1 MKLIWRY
8 LRKYKLECVV
18 APLFKLLEACFD
30 LCVPLV
36 VAAIVD
42 NGIKTGDVG
51 YVWRTFG
58 LLVLLSVVGLSCT
71 LVAQFFAA
79 RAAVG
84 SAAALRHDLFAHL
97 QEYSH
102 EQTDTLGTAAMITR
116 MTSDTQQIQT
126 GINLT
131 LRLLLRSPIIVFG
144 AMIMA
149 FLVKPGLAWIFAAV
163 IPLLAI
169 VVFTII
175 LAGIPLYRGIQTR
188 LDQVTGKTREN
199 LQGVRVVRAFGLQ
212 EQEKSEFS
220 ALNRA
225 QTDLQNFT
233 GKITALMNPLT
244 FVLVNGGIVALVW
257 FGSQQ
262 FGLPEGVTQGELIAL
277 VSYMSQ
283 ILVELVKL
291 ANTIITVTKAVACG
305 GRIQAVMDTPSGMPE
320 REAAANT
327 DDGSAVRF
335 ENVTLTYRGA
345 GAPALQNVDF
355 SVAPGMT
362 VGIIGGTGCGKSS
375 LVGMIPRFYDATEGH
390 VFVNGR
396 DVATYDPVALRDMA
410 VTVPQKAVLVS
421 GTVRSNLLWG
431 NENAT
436 DEQLWQALE
445 AAQAKDFVAAKPE
458 GLDAPVTQNG
468 TNFSGGQRQRL
479 TIARAL
485 VAASPILILDDS
497 ASALDYATD
506 AALRRALAAL
516 PHHPTTFIVSQRTAS
531 IAHADLILVL
541 EDGCVVGKGTHE
553 QLLAACEVYREIYDS
568 QFKGGQG
575 A

>member
-58 LLVLLSVVGLSCT
+58 LLILLSVVGLSCT

-84 SAAALRHDLFAHL
+84 SAAALRHDLFAHR
-97 QEYSH
+97 QGYSH

-149 FLVKPGLAWIFAAV
+149 FLVKPGLAWIFVAV

-188 LDQVTGKTREN
+188 LDHVTGKTREN

-225 QTDLQNFT
+225 QTDLQNLT

-244 FVLVNGGIVALVW
+244 FVLVNGGIAALVW

-283 ILVELVKL
+283 ILVELIKL

-305 GRIQAVMDTPSGMPE
+305 SRIQAVMDTPSGMPE

-327 DDGSAVRF
+327 NDGSAVRF

-345 GAPALQNVDF
+345 GAPALQGVDF

-375 LVGMIPRFYDATEGH
+375 LVGMIPRYYDATEGH

-553 QLLAACEVYREIYDS
+553 QLLADCEVYREIYDS

>member
-58 LLVLLSVVGLSCT
+58 LLILLSVVGLSCT

-97 QEYSH
+97 QGYSH

-149 FLVKPGLAWIFAAV
+149 FLVKPGLAWIFVAV

-188 LDQVTGKTREN
+188 LDHVTGKTREN

-244 FVLVNGGIVALVW
+244 FVLVNGGIAALVW

-283 ILVELVKL
+283 ILVELIKL

-305 GRIQAVMDTPSGMPE
+305 SRIQAVMDTPSGMPE

-327 DDGSAVRF
+327 NDGSAVRF

-345 GAPALQNVDF
+345 GAPALQGVDF

-431 NENAT
+431 NENAS

-458 GLDAPVTQNG
+458 GMDAPVTQNG

-506 AALRRALAAL
+506 AALRHALAAL

-553 QLLAACEVYREIYDS
+553 QLLADCEVYREIYDS

>member
-58 LLVLLSVVGLSCT
+58 LLILLSVVGLSCT

-97 QEYSH
+97 QGYSH

-149 FLVKPGLAWIFAAV
+149 FLVKPGLAWIFVAV

-188 LDQVTGKTREN
+188 LDHVTGKTREN

-225 QTDLQNFT
+225 QTDLQNLT

-244 FVLVNGGIVALVW
+244 FVLVNGGIAALVW

-283 ILVELVKL
+283 ILVELIKL

-305 GRIQAVMDTPSGMPE
+305 SRIQAVMDTPSGMPE

-327 DDGSAVRF
+327 NDGSAVRF

-345 GAPALQNVDF
+345 GAPALQGVDF
-355 SVAPGMT
+355 SVAPGMA

-553 QLLAACEVYREIYDS
+553 QLLADCEVYREIYDS

>member
-1 MKLIWRY
+1 MKLIWKY

-36 VAAIVD
+36 VASIVD
-42 NGIKTGDVG
+42 GGIEAGDVG
-51 YVWRTFG
+51 YIWRMFG

-84 SAAALRHDLFAHL
+84 SAASLRHDLFSHL
-97 QEYSH
+97 QGYSH
-102 EQTDTLGTAAMITR
+102 EQTDSLGVSAMITR
-116 MTSDTQQIQT
+116 MTSDTNQIQT

-131 LRLLLRSPIIVFG
+131 LRLLLRSPVIVFG

-149 FLVKPGLAWIFAAV
+149 FIVKPDLAWIFVAV
-163 IPLLAI
+163 IPLLSV
-169 VVFTII
+169 VVFTVI
-175 LAGIPLYRGIQTR
+175 LTGIPLYKRIQSR
-188 LDQVTGKTREN
+188 LDGVTAKTRET
-199 LQGVRVVRAFGLQ
+199 LRGVRVVRAFGLQ
-212 EQEKSEFS
+212 QRETEQFKEV
-220 ALNRA
+220 NYA
-225 QTDLQNFT
+225 QTALQNFT
-233 GKITALMNPLT
+233 GRITALMNPLT
-244 FVLVNGGIVALVW
+244 FILVNGGIVALVW
-257 FGSQQ
+257 FGSKQ

-305 GRIQAVMDTPSGMPE
+305 SRIQAVMDVSAGMP
-320 REAAANT
+320 RSTPAPDKA
-327 DDGSAVRF
+327 DGSSVCF
-335 ENVTLTYRGA
+335 DNVTLTYRGA
-345 GAPALQNVDF
+345 GAPTLQNVSF
-355 SVAPGMT
+355 SVAPGAT
-362 VGIIGGTGCGKSS
+362 VGIIGGTGSGKSS
-375 LVGMIPRFYDATEGH
+375 LVGLIPRFYDATEGH
-390 VFVNGR
+390 VYVDGK
-396 DVATYDPVALRDMA
+396 DVKGYDPEILRDIA
-410 VTVPQKAVLVS
+410 VSVPQKAVLVS
-421 GTVRSNLLWG
+421 GTIRSNLLWG

-436 DEQLWQALE
+436 DEQLWEALE
-445 AAQAKDFVAAKPE
+445 AAQAKDFVSAKPE

-485 VAASPILILDDS
+485 VAKSPVLILDDS
-497 ASALDYATD
+497 ASALDFATD
-506 AALRRALAAL
+506 AALRRALKSL
-516 PHHPTTFIVSQRTAS
+516 DHNPTTFIVSQRTSS

-541 EDGCVVGKGTHE
+541 DDGCVVGQGTHA
-553 QLLAACEVYREIYDS
+553 QLLESCEVYREIYDS

>member
-1 MKLIWRY
+1 MKLIWLY
-8 LRKYKLECVV
+8 LQKYKKECVI

-36 VAAIVD
+36 VAAIID
-42 NGIKTGDVG
+42 QGIKSGDVG

-58 LLVLLSVVGLSCT
+58 LLILLGVVGLSCT
-71 LVAQFFAA
+71 LVAQYFAA

-84 SAAALRHDLFAHL
+84 SAASLRHDLFAHL
-97 QEYSH
+97 QGFSH
-102 EQTDTLGTAAMITR
+102 EQTDTLGVSAMITR
-116 MTSDTQQIQT
+116 MTSDVNQIQT
-126 GINLT
+126 GINLA

-149 FLVKPGLAWIFAAV
+149 FIVKPGLAWIFVAV
-163 IPLLAI
+163 IPLLSV

-175 LAGIPLYRGIQTR
+175 LAGIPLYKGIQSR
-188 LDQVTGKTREN
+188 LDKVTGKTRET
-199 LQGVRVVRAFGLQ
+199 LRGVRVVRAFGLQ

-244 FVLVNGGIVALVW
+244 FILVNGGIVALVW
-257 FGSQQ
+257 FGSRR

-291 ANTIITVTKAVACG
+291 ANTIITITKAVACG
-305 GRIQAVMDTPSGMPE
+305 GRIQSVLDTPSGMPE
-320 REAAANT
+320 KTPAPDTA
-327 DDGSAVRF
+327 DGSAVCF
-335 ENVTLTYRGA
+335 KNVTLTYRGA
-345 GAPALQNVDF
+345 GAPSLQDVDF
-355 SVAPGMT
+355 SAAPGMT
-362 VGIIGGTGCGKSS
+362 VGIIGGTGSGKSS
-375 LVGMIPRFYDATEGH
+375 LVGLIPRFYDATEGH
-390 VFVNGR
+390 VFVDGK
-396 DVATYDPVALRDMA
+396 DVVGYDPVTLRDTV

-421 GTVRSNLLWG
+421 GTIRSNLLWG

-485 VAASPILILDDS
+485 VAKSPVLILDDS
-497 ASALDYATD
+497 ASALDFATD
-506 AALRRALAAL
+506 AALRKALKSL
-516 PHHPTTFIVSQRTAS
+516 DHHPTTFIVSQRTAS

-541 EDGCVVGKGTHE
+541 EDGRVVGKGTHE
-553 QLLAACEVYREIYDS
+553 QLLGCCEVYREIYES

>member
-1 MKLIWRY
+1 MKLILLY
-8 LRKYKLECVV
+8 LQKYKKECVI

-36 VAAIVD
+36 VAATID
-42 NGIKTGDVG
+42 QGIKSGDVS

-58 LLVLLSVVGLSCT
+58 LLILLGIVGLSCT
-71 LVAQFFAA
+71 LVAQYFAA

-84 SAAALRHDLFAHL
+84 SATSLRHDLFAHL
-97 QEYSH
+97 QGFSH
-102 EQTDTLGTAAMITR
+102 EQTDTLGIPAMITR
-116 MTSDTQQIQT
+116 MTSDVNQIQT
-126 GINLT
+126 GINLA

-144 AMIMA
+144 AMVMA
-149 FLVKPGLAWIFAAV
+149 FIVKPSLAWIFVAV

-169 VVFTII
+169 VVFTVI
-175 LAGIPLYRGIQTR
+175 LAGIPLYKGIQSR
-188 LDQVTGKTREN
+188 LDKVTGKTRET
-199 LQGVRVVRAFGLQ
+199 LRGVRVVRAFGLQ
-212 EQEKSEFS
+212 EQEKSEFAS
-220 ALNRA
+220 LNRA

-233 GKITALMNPLT
+233 GKITALLNPLT
-244 FVLVNGGIVALVW
+244 FILVNGGIVALVW
-257 FGSQQ
+257 FGSRQ

-291 ANTIITVTKAVACG
+291 ANTIITITKAVACG
-305 GRIQAVMDTPSGMPE
+305 GRIQAVLDTPSGMPE
-320 REAAANT
+320 KQTAP
-327 DDGSAVRF
+327 DLGDGSSVCF
-335 ENVTLTYRGA
+335 KNVTLTYRGA
-345 GAPALQNVDF
+345 GAPSLQGVDF

-362 VGIIGGTGCGKSS
+362 VGIIGGTGSGKSS
-375 LVGMIPRFYDATEGH
+375 LVNLIPRFYDATEGH

-396 DVATYDPVALRDMA
+396 DVASYDPVNLRDTV

-431 NENAT
+431 NEDAT

-445 AAQAKDFVAAKPE
+445 AAQAKDFIAAKPE

-485 VAASPILILDDS
+485 VAASPVLILDDS
-497 ASALDYATD
+497 ASALDFATD
-506 AALRRALAAL
+506 AALRRALKSL
-516 PHHPTTFIVSQRTAS
+516 DHHPTTFIVSQRTAS

-553 QLLAACEVYREIYDS
+553 QLLADCEVYREIYDS
-568 QFKGGQG
+568 QFKGGQD

>member
-1 MKLIWRY
+1 MKLIWHY
-8 LRKYKLECVV
+8 LQKYKKECVI

-42 NGIKTGDVG
+42 VGIVSGDTA
-51 YVWRTFG
+51 YVWRMFG
-58 LLVLLSVVGLSCT
+58 LLVLLAAVGLSCT

-84 SAAALRHDLFAHL
+84 SAAKLRHDLFAHL
-97 QEYSH
+97 QGFSH

-116 MTSDTQQIQT
+116 MTSDTTQIQT

-131 LRLLLRSPIIVFG
+131 LRLLLRSPVIVCG

-149 FLVKPGLAWIFAAV
+149 FFVKPNLAWIFV
-163 IPLLAI
+163 VIIPLLSV

-175 LAGIPLYRGIQTR
+175 LTGIPLYKKVQSK
-188 LDQVTGKTREN
+188 LDSVTAKTRET
-199 LQGVRVVRAFGLQ
+199 LKGVRVVRAFSMQ
-212 EQEKSEFS
+212 QREIDEFRDT
-220 ALNRA
+220 NTA
-225 QTDLQNFT
+225 QTALQNFT
-233 GKITALMNPLT
+233 GRITAMMNPLT
-244 FVLVNGGIVALVW
+244 FILVNGGIVALVW
-257 FGSQQ
+257 FGSQS
-262 FGLPEGVTQGELIAL
+262 FGLPEGTTRGELIAL

-291 ANTIITVTKAVACG
+291 ANTIITVTKAVACS
-305 GRIQAVMDTPSGMPE
+305 GRIASVLDVDAGMSTSQPAPE
-320 REAAANT
+320 RNGGT
-327 DDGSAVRF
+327 SVCF

-345 GAPALQNVDF
+345 GAPSLQNISF

-362 VGIIGGTGCGKSS
+362 VGIIGGTGSGKSS
-375 LVGMIPRFYDATEGH
+375 LVNLIPRFYDATEGH
-390 VFVNGR
+390 VYVNGK
-396 DVATYDPVALRDMA
+396 DVKAYDPVALRDTV

-421 GTVRSNLLWG
+421 GTIRSNLLWG

-436 DEQLWQALE
+436 DEQLWAALE
-445 AAQAKDFVAAKPE
+445 AAQAKDFVSQKPE

-468 TNFSGGQRQRL
+468 GNFSGGQRQRL
-479 TIARAL
+479 TVARAL
-485 VAASPILILDDS
+485 VAASPVLILDDS
-497 ASALDYATD
+497 ASALDFATD
-506 AALRRALAAL
+506 AALRHALRTL
-516 PHHPTTFIVSQRTAS
+516 PHKPTTFIVSQRTAS

-541 EDGCVVGKGTHE
+541 EDGCVVGQGTHDS
-553 QLLAACEVYREIYDS
+553 LLDSCTVYREIYDS

>member
-36 VAAIVD
+36 VASIVD
-42 NGIKTGDVG
+42 GGIEAGNTG
-51 YVWRTFG
+51 YIWRMFG
-58 LLVLLSVVGLSCT
+58 LLILLGVVGLSCT
-71 LVAQFFAA
+71 LVAQYFAA

-84 SAAALRHDLFAHL
+84 SAASLRHDLFAHL
-97 QEYSH
+97 QKFSH
-102 EQTDTLGTAAMITR
+102 EQTDSLGVSAMITR
-116 MTSDTQQIQT
+116 MTSDTNQIQT

-131 LRLLLRSPIIVFG
+131 LRLLLRSPVIVFG

-149 FLVKPGLAWIFAAV
+149 FLVKPSLAWIFVAV
-163 IPLLAI
+163 IPLLSI
-169 VVFTII
+169 VVFTVI
-175 LAGIPLYRGIQTR
+175 LTGIPLYKRIQSR
-188 LDQVTGKTREN
+188 LDGVTAKTRET
-199 LQGVRVVRAFGLQ
+199 LRGVRVVRAFGLQ
-212 EQEKSEFS
+212 GREIEQFKQV
-220 ALNRA
+220 NYA
-225 QTDLQNFT
+225 QTALQNFT

-244 FVLVNGGIVALVW
+244 FILVNGGIVALVW
-257 FGSQQ
+257 FGSKQ
-262 FGLPEGVTQGELIAL
+262 FGLPDGVTQGELIAL

-305 GRIQAVMDTPSGMPE
+305 GRIQSVMQVPVGMPN
-320 REAAANT
+320 AVPAPDLQN
-327 DDGSAVRF
+327 GSSVCF
-335 ENVTLTYRGA
+335 DNVSLTYRGA
-345 GAPALQNVDF
+345 GAPTLQGVSF
-355 SVAPGMT
+355 SVSPGAT
-362 VGIIGGTGCGKSS
+362 VGIIGGTGSGKSS
-375 LVGMIPRFYDATEGH
+375 LVGLIPRFYDATQGH
-390 VFVNGR
+390 VFVNGK
-396 DVATYDPVALRDMA
+396 DVKGYDPVALRDTV

-421 GTVRSNLLWG
+421 GTIRSNLLWG

-445 AAQAKDFVAAKPE
+445 AAQAKDFVLQKPE
-458 GLDAPVTQNG
+458 GLDAPVSQNG

-485 VAASPILILDDS
+485 VAKSPVLILDDS
-497 ASALDYATD
+497 ASALDFATD
-506 AALRRALAAL
+506 AALRRALKSLA
-516 PHHPTTFIVSQRTAS
+516 HKPTTFIVSQRTSS

-541 EDGCVVGKGTHE
+541 EDGCVVGQGTHE
-553 QLLAACEVYREIYDS
+553 QLLNGCEVYREIYDS

>member
-1 MKLIWRY
+1 MKLIWQY
-8 LRKYKLECVV
+8 LKKYKLECVV

-36 VAAIVD
+36 VAWVVD
-42 NGIKTGDVG
+42 EGIERGDVG
-51 YVWRTFG
+51 YIWRMFG
-58 LLVLLSVVGLSCT
+58 LLLVLGMVGLSCT
-71 LVAQFFAA
+71 LVAQYFAA
-79 RAAVG
+79 RAAVR
-84 SAAALRHDLFAHL
+84 SAAKLRHDLFAHL
-97 QEYSH
+97 QGFSH
-102 EQTDTLGTAAMITR
+102 EQTDSLGTAAMITR
-116 MTSDTQQIQT
+116 MTSDVNQIQT
-126 GINLT
+126 GINLA

-149 FLVKPGLAWIFAAV
+149 FLVKPDLAWIFVAV
-163 IPLLAI
+163 IPLLSI

-175 LAGIPLYRGIQTR
+175 LAGIPLYRSIQSR
-188 LDQVTGKTREN
+188 LDSVTGKTREN

-212 EQEKSEFS
+212 EQEKKEFS
-220 ALNRA
+220 ARNRA

-244 FVLVNGGIVALVW
+244 FILVNGGIVALVW
-257 FGSQQ
+257 FGSRR

-283 ILVELVKL
+283 ILVELIKL

-305 GRIQAVMDTPSGMPE
+305 GRISAVLSTPAGMPE
-320 REAAANT
+320 QSPAPDKA
-327 DDGSAVRF
+327 DGSAVCF
-335 ENVTLTYRGA
+335 QNVTLTYRGA
-345 GAPALQNVDF
+345 GAPALQDVDF
-355 SVAPGMT
+355 SAAPGMT
-362 VGIIGGTGCGKSS
+362 VGIIGGTGSGKSS
-375 LVGMIPRFYDATEGH
+375 LVNLIPRFYDATEGH
-390 VFVNGR
+390 IFVDGK
-396 DVATYDPVALRDMA
+396 DVKGYDPVTLRDMA
-410 VTVPQKAVLVS
+410 ITVPQKAVLVS

-436 DEQLWQALE
+436 DEQLWEALE
-445 AAQAKDFVAAKPE
+445 AAQAKDFVMQKPE

-479 TIARAL
+479 TVARAL
-485 VAASPILILDDS
+485 VAKSPILILDDS
-497 ASALDYATD
+497 ASALDFATD
-506 AALRRALAAL
+506 AALRHALRSL
-516 PHHPTTFIVSQRTAS
+516 PHKPTTFIVSQRTAS

-541 EDGCVVGKGTHE
+541 EDGRVAGQGTHD
-553 QLLAACEVYREIYDS
+553 QLLESCEVYREIFDS

>member
-36 VAAIVD
+36 VASIVD
-42 NGIKTGDVG
+42 GGIEAGDVG
-51 YVWRTFG
+51 YIWRMFG
-58 LLVLLSVVGLSCT
+58 LLVLISVVGLSCT

-84 SAAALRHDLFAHL
+84 SAASLRHDLFAHL
-97 QEYSH
+97 QGFSH
-102 EQTDTLGTAAMITR
+102 EQTDSLGVSAMITR
-116 MTSDTQQIQT
+116 MTSDTNQIQT

-131 LRLLLRSPIIVFG
+131 LRLLLRSPVIVFG

-149 FLVKPGLAWIFAAV
+149 FLVKPDLAWIFVAV
-163 IPLLAI
+163 IPLLSV
-169 VVFTII
+169 VVFTVI
-175 LAGIPLYRGIQTR
+175 LAGIPLYKRIQSR
-188 LDQVTGKTREN
+188 LDGVTAKTRET
-199 LQGVRVVRAFGLQ
+199 LRGVRVVRAFGLQ
-212 EQEKSEFS
+212 EREVEQFKDV
-220 ALNRA
+220 NYA
-225 QTDLQNFT
+225 QTALQNFT
-233 GKITALMNPLT
+233 GRITALMNPLT
-244 FVLVNGGIVALVW
+244 FILVNGGIVALVW
-257 FGSQQ
+257 FGSRQ

-305 GRIQAVMDTPSGMPE
+305 DRIQSVMDVPAGMPCVTP
-320 REAAANT
+320 ASNKQ
-327 DDGSAVRF
+327 DGSSICF
-335 ENVTLTYRGA
+335 ENVTLTYHGA
-345 GAPALQNVDF
+345 GAPTLQNVTF
-355 SVAPGMT
+355 SVDPGAT
-362 VGIIGGTGCGKSS
+362 VGIIGGTGSGKSS
-375 LVGMIPRFYDATEGH
+375 LVGLIPRFYDATEGS
-390 VFVNGR
+390 VYVDGK
-396 DVATYDPVALRDMA
+396 DVKGYDPEALRNTV

-421 GTVRSNLLWG
+421 GTIRSNLLWG

-445 AAQAKDFVAAKPE
+445 AAQAKEFVEQKPE
-458 GLDAPVTQNG
+458 GLDAPVSQNG

-485 VAASPILILDDS
+485 VAKSPVLILDDS
-497 ASALDYATD
+497 ASALDFATD
-506 AALRRALAAL
+506 AALRRALRSL
-516 PHHPTTFIVSQRTAS
+516 DHKPTTFIVSQRTSS

-541 EDGCVVGKGTHE
+541 DDGCVVGQGTHDE
-553 QLLAACEVYREIYDS
+553 LLDSCAVYREIYDS

>member
-58 LLVLLSVVGLSCT
+58 LLILLSVVGLSCT

-97 QEYSH
+97 QGYSH

-149 FLVKPGLAWIFAAV
+149 FLVKPGLAWIFVAV

-188 LDQVTGKTREN
+188 LDHVTGKTREN

-225 QTDLQNFT
+225 QTDLQNLT

-244 FVLVNGGIVALVW
+244 FVLVNGGIAALVW
-257 FGSQQ
+257 FGSRQ
-262 FGLPEGVTQGELIAL
+262 FGLPDGVTQGELIAL

-283 ILVELVKL
+283 ILVELIKL

-305 GRIQAVMDTPSGMPE
+305 SRIQAVMDTPSGMPE

-345 GAPALQNVDF
+345 GAPALQGVDF

-553 QLLAACEVYREIYDS
+553 QLLADCEVYREIYDS

>member
-1 MKLIWRY
+1 MKLIWHY

-36 VAAIVD
+36 VASIVD
-42 NGIKTGDVG
+42 GGIQSGDVG
-51 YVWRTFG
+51 YIWRMFG
-58 LLVLLSVVGLSCT
+58 LLLLLGVIGLSCT
-71 LVAQFFAA
+71 LVAQYFSA

-84 SAAALRHDLFAHL
+84 SAASLRHDLFAHL
-97 QEYSH
+97 QSFSH
-102 EQTDTLGTAAMITR
+102 EQTDALGVPAMITR
-116 MTSDTQQIQT
+116 MTSDTAQIQT
-126 GINLT
+126 GINIA

-144 AMIMA
+144 AMVMA
-149 FLVKPGLAWIFAAV
+149 FIVKPSLAWIFVAI
-163 IPLLAI
+163 IPLLSV

-175 LAGIPLYRGIQTR
+175 LTGIPLYKRIQGR
-188 LDQVTGKTREN
+188 LDGVTSKTREN
-199 LQGVRVVRAFGLQ
+199 LRGVRVVRAFGLQ
-212 EQEKSEFS
+212 KREMEEFDKV
-220 ALNRA
+220 NRA
-225 QTDLQNFT
+225 QTALQNFT
-233 GKITALMNPLT
+233 GRITALMNPLT
-244 FVLVNGGIVALVW
+244 FILVNGGIVALVW
-257 FGSQQ
+257 FGSKQ
-262 FGLPEGVTQGELIAL
+262 FGLPDGVTQGELIAL

-291 ANTIITVTKAVACG
+291 ANAIITVTKAVACG
-305 GRIQAVMDTPSGMPE
+305 GRIEAVLNTPAGIPE
-320 REAAANT
+320 RDTAQ
-327 DDGSAVRF
+327 DKQDGSAVCF

-345 GAPALQNVDF
+345 GAPTLQNVSF
-355 SVAPGMT
+355 AVAPGAT
-362 VGIIGGTGCGKSS
+362 VGIIGGTGSGKSS
-375 LVGMIPRFYDATEGH
+375 LVGLIPRFYDATEGH
-390 VFVNGR
+390 VFVHGR
-396 DVATYDPVALRDMA
+396 DVAGYDPVVLRDTV

-421 GTVRSNLLWG
+421 GTIRSNLLWG

-445 AAQAKDFVAAKPE
+445 AAQAKQFVQQKPE

-485 VAASPILILDDS
+485 VAKSPILILDDS
-497 ASALDYATD
+497 ASALDFATD
-506 AALRRALAAL
+506 AALRRALKAL
-516 PHHPTTFIVSQRTAS
+516 DHKPTTFIVSQRTAS

-541 EDGCVVGKGTHE
+541 EDGCVVGQGKHE
-553 QLLAACEVYREIYDS
+553 ALLQSCEVYREIYDS